1 MTPAQRT
8 VIDQLRPYL
17 QAEVVRL
24 RDAVRLA
31 EDKQR
36 AVIAADTQ
44 AIAAVV
50 AREEAGH
57 VEQRRLRLMRESL
70 VRQAT
75 QAFILQPAHARLSA
89 VAEAAPEPQREE
101 LLGLRSELRAL
112 AERLYLIN
120 ERTQTLI
127 RQSMALVRDL
137 LQVLVGDPHGD
148 SYDRRGLQGGGRIG
162 NGRLLD
168 LAG

>member
-1 MTPAQRT
+1 MTPAQRL

-17 QAEVVRL
+17 QAEVIRL
-24 RDAVRLA
+24 RNAVHLA

-36 AVIAADTQ
+36 AVIAADTS

-50 AREEAGH
+50 AREEAGQG
-57 VEQRRLRLMRESL
+57 EQRRLRQMREAL

-75 QAFILQPAHARLSA
+75 QAFTSRPADAQLGA
-89 VAEAAPEPQREE
+89 VADAAPEPQRAE
-101 LLGLRSELRAL
+101 LRGLRGELRAL
-112 AERLYLIN
+112 AERLYAIN
-120 ERTQTLI
+120 ERTQALI

-137 LQVLVGDPHGD
+137 LQVLVGDPLGEG
-148 SYDRRGLQGGGRIG
+148 YDRRGIQGGGRIG

>member
-8 VIDQLRPYL
+8 VIDQLRPYF
-17 QAEVVRL
+17 QAEIIRL

-36 AVIAADTQ
+36 AVIAADTG

-50 AREEAGH
+50 AREEAGQL
-57 VEQRRLRLMRESL
+57 EQKRLRHLREAL

-75 QAFILQPAHARLSA
+75 QAFALRPADARLGT
-89 VAEAAPEPQREE
+89 VAEVAPEPQRAE
-101 LLGLRSELRAL
+101 LQGLRGELRAL
-112 AERLYLIN
+112 AERLYAIN
-120 ERTQTLI
+120 ERTQALI

-137 LQVLVGDPHGD
+137 LQVLVGDPLGEG
-148 SYDRRGLQGGGRIG
+148 YDRRGLHGGGQIG

>member
-17 QAEVVRL
+17 QAEVTRL
-24 RDAVRLA
+24 REAVRLA
-31 EDKQR
+31 EDKQA
-36 AVIAADTQ
+36 AVIAADTG

-50 AREEAGH
+50 AREEACQG
-57 VEQRRLRLMRESL
+57 EQRRLRQLREAL
-70 VRQAT
+70 VRQAV
-75 QAFILQPAHARLSA
+75 QAFALRPADARLGA
-89 VAEAAPEPQREE
+89 VAEAAPEPQRGE
-101 LLGLRSELRAL
+101 LRGLRGELRVL
-112 AERLYLIN
+112 GERLQAIN
-120 ERTQTLI
+120 ERTQALI

-137 LQVLVGDPHGD
+137 LQVLVGDALGD
-148 SYDRRGLQGGGRIG
+148 GYDRRGVQGTGRVG